1 MSKFEPHAGGDDKLQ
16 FAAEPSTKGS
26 GSGLAP
32 WKVLL
37 VDDEKVV
44 HSVTQ
49 LALDGFELSGRGL
62 EFISAYSGLEARD
75 ILDEHDDIALIL
87 LDVVMET
94 DHAGLDLVRYIR
106 KELKNKFVRI
116 VLRTGQPGQAPE
128 LEVIT
133 QYDINDY
140 KEKTELTR
148 QKLFSSVYTSL
159 CSYRDLMALENN
171 RRGLLKVIE
180 ASANIFSQRDIT
192 AFADG
197 VLQQLT
203 ALLYL
208 EKDAMLVKPCGV
220 LASKPACN
228 ELNMMA
234 GTGCYASFTGTV
246 EVSKFG
252 TVVAARVMKA
262 LESRSSNYGN
272 NYWVSYY
279 VTESGREHL
288 LYVSA
293 KDVFSIPDI
302 TMIEL
307 FVKNVAI
314 AHETIALLELNT
326 HDKNR

>member
-1 MSKFEPHAGGDDKLQ
+1 MCQFDVNDGDKLQ
-16 FAAEPSTKGS
+16 FAAEPTATLRD
-26 GSGLAP
+26 SGLEP
-32 WKVLL
+32 WKLLL

-44 HSVTQ
+44 HSVTR
-49 LALDGFELSGRGL
+49 LALEGFELAGRGL
-62 EFISAYSGLEARD
+62 QLISAYSAEEAREQ
-75 ILDEHDDIALIL
+75 LAQHDNIALIL

-94 DHAGLDLVRYIR
+94 DHAGLDLVHYIR
-106 KELKNKFVRI
+106 RELNNKFVRI

-148 QKLFSSVYTSL
+148 QKLFSTVYTSL

-171 RRGLLKVIE
+171 RLGLLKVIE
-180 ASANIFSQRDIT
+180 ASANIFERRNLA
-192 AFADG
+192 AFAEG

-208 EKDAMLVKPCGV
+208 NKDAMLVQPCGM
-220 LASKPACN
+220 LARPASN
-228 ELNMMA
+228 ALNILA
-234 GTGCYASFTGTV
+234 ATGCYSDYEGTV
-246 EVSKFG
+246 EISAFDSDVG
-252 TVVAARVMKA
+252 DRLGAAIA
-262 LESRSSNYGN
+262 QRSSNYGD

-279 VTESGREHL
+279 ITESGMEQL

-302 TMIEL
+302 AMIEL
-307 FVKNVAI
+307 FVRNVAI
-314 AHETIALLELNT
+314 AHETIALLESNN
-326 HDKNR
+326 HD

>member
-1 MSKFEPHAGGDDKLQ
+1 MSQFDVNDGDKLQ
-16 FAAEPSTKGS
+16 FAAEPTATLGD
-26 GSGLAP
+26 SGLEP
-32 WKVLL
+32 WKLLL

-44 HSVTQ
+44 HSVTR
-49 LALDGFELSGRGL
+49 LALEGFELAGRGL
-62 EFISAYSGLEARD
+62 QFISAYSAEEAREQ
-75 ILDEHDDIALIL
+75 LAQHDDIALIL

-94 DHAGLDLVRYIR
+94 DHAGLDLVHYIR
-106 KELKNKFVRI
+106 RELNNKFVRI

-148 QKLFSSVYTSL
+148 QKLFSTVYTSL

-171 RRGLLKVIE
+171 RLGLLKVIE
-180 ASANIFSQRDIT
+180 ASANIFERRNLA
-192 AFADG
+192 AFAEG

-208 EKDAMLVKPCGV
+208 NKDAMLVQPCGM
-220 LASKPACN
+220 LARPASN
-228 ELNMMA
+228 ALNILA
-234 GTGCYASFTGTV
+234 ATGCFSDYEGTV
-246 EVSKFG
+246 EISAFDSDIG
-252 TVVAARVMKA
+252 DRLGAAIA
-262 LESRSSNYGN
+262 QRSSNYGD

-279 VTESGREHL
+279 ITESGMEQL

-302 TMIEL
+302 AMIEL
-307 FVKNVAI
+307 FVRNVAI
-314 AHETIALLELNT
+314 AHETIALLESNN
-326 HDKNR
+326 HD

>member
-1 MSKFEPHAGGDDKLQ
+1 MSQFDGNGNDKLQ
-16 FAAEPSTKGS
+16 FAAEATAT
-26 GSGLAP
+26 LADSVLEP
-32 WKVLL
+32 WKLLL

-44 HSVTQ
+44 HSVTR
-49 LALDGFELSGRGL
+49 LALEGFELAGRGL
-62 EFISAYSGLEARD
+62 QFISAYSAEEARA
-75 ILDEHDDIALIL
+75 LLAQHDDIALIL

-94 DHAGLDLVRYIR
+94 DHAGLDLVHYIR
-106 KELKNKFVRI
+106 RELNNKFVRI

-148 QKLFSSVYTSL
+148 QKLFSTVYTSL

-171 RRGLLKVIE
+171 RLGLLKVIE
-180 ASANIFSQRDIT
+180 ASADIFERRNLA
-192 AFADG
+192 AFAEG

-208 EKDAMLVKPCGV
+208 NKDAMLVQPCGV
-220 LASKPACN
+220 LARPASDS
-228 ELNMMA
+228 LNILA
-234 GTGCYASFTGTV
+234 ATGCYSDFAGTV
-246 EVSKFG
+246 EISAFDSDVRDRIS
-252 TVVAARVMKA
+252 TAI
-262 LESRSSNYGN
+262 EQRSSNYGD

-279 VTESGREHL
+279 ITESGMEQL

-302 TMIEL
+302 AMIEL
-307 FVKNVAI
+307 FVRNVAI
-314 AHETIALLELNT
+314 AHETIALLESNN
-326 HDKNR
+326 HD

>member
-1 MSKFEPHAGGDDKLQ
+1 MSQFDVNDGDKLQ
-16 FAAEPSTKGS
+16 FAAEPTATLGD
-26 GSGLAP
+26 SGLEP
-32 WKVLL
+32 WKLLL

-44 HSVTQ
+44 HSVTR
-49 LALDGFELSGRGL
+49 LALEGFELAGRGL
-62 EFISAYSGLEARD
+62 QFISAYSAEEAREQ
-75 ILDEHDDIALIL
+75 LAQHDDIALIL

-94 DHAGLDLVRYIR
+94 DHAGLDLVHYIR
-106 KELKNKFVRI
+106 RELNNKFVRI

-148 QKLFSSVYTSL
+148 QKLFSTVYTSL

-171 RRGLLKVIE
+171 RLGLLKVIE
-180 ASANIFSQRDIT
+180 ASANIFERRNLA
-192 AFADG
+192 AFAEG

-208 EKDAMLVKPCGV
+208 NKDAMLVQPCGM
-220 LASKPACN
+220 LARPARN
-228 ELNMMA
+228 ALNILA
-234 GTGCYASFTGTV
+234 ATGCYSDYEGTV
-246 EVSKFG
+246 EISAFDSDIG
-252 TVVAARVMKA
+252 DRLGAAIA
-262 LESRSSNYGN
+262 QRSSNYGD

-279 VTESGREHL
+279 ITESGMEQL

-302 TMIEL
+302 AMIEL
-307 FVKNVAI
+307 FVRNVAI
-314 AHETIALLELNT
+314 AHETIALLESNN
-326 HDKNR
+326 HD

>member
-1 MSKFEPHAGGDDKLQ
+1 MSQFDVNDGDKLQ
-16 FAAEPSTKGS
+16 FAAEPTATLRD
-26 GSGLAP
+26 SGLEP
-32 WKVLL
+32 WKLLL

-44 HSVTQ
+44 HSVTR
-49 LALDGFELSGRGL
+49 LALEGFELAGRGL
-62 EFISAYSGLEARD
+62 QFISAYSAEEAREQ
-75 ILDEHDDIALIL
+75 LAQHDNIALIL

-94 DHAGLDLVRYIR
+94 DHAGLDLVHYIR
-106 KELKNKFVRI
+106 RELNNKFVRI

-148 QKLFSSVYTSL
+148 QKLFSTVYTSL

-171 RRGLLKVIE
+171 RLGLLKVIE
-180 ASANIFSQRDIT
+180 ASANIFERRNLA
-192 AFADG
+192 AFAEG

-208 EKDAMLVKPCGV
+208 NKDAMLVQPCGM
-220 LASKPACN
+220 LARPASN
-228 ELNMMA
+228 ALNILA
-234 GTGCYASFTGTV
+234 ATGCYSDYEGTV
-246 EVSKFG
+246 EISAFDSDVG
-252 TVVAARVMKA
+252 DRLGAAIA
-262 LESRSSNYGN
+262 QRSSNYGD

-279 VTESGREHL
+279 ITESGMAQL

-302 TMIEL
+302 AMIEL
-307 FVKNVAI
+307 FVRNVAI
-314 AHETIALLELNT
+314 AHETIALLESNN
-326 HDKNR
+326 HD

>member
-1 MSKFEPHAGGDDKLQ
+1 MSQFDVNDGDKLQ
-16 FAAEPSTKGS
+16 FAAEPTATLGD
-26 GSGLAP
+26 SGLEP
-32 WKVLL
+32 WKLLL

-44 HSVTQ
+44 HSVTR
-49 LALDGFELSGRGL
+49 LALEGFELAGRGL
-62 EFISAYSGLEARD
+62 QFISAYSAEEAREQ
-75 ILDEHDDIALIL
+75 LAQHDDIALIL

-94 DHAGLDLVRYIR
+94 DHAGLDLVHYIR
-106 KELKNKFVRI
+106 RELNNKFVRI

-148 QKLFSSVYTSL
+148 QKLFSTVYTSL

-171 RRGLLKVIE
+171 RLGLLKVIE
-180 ASANIFSQRDIT
+180 ASANIFERRNLA
-192 AFADG
+192 AFAEG

-208 EKDAMLVKPCGV
+208 NKDAMLVQPCGM
-220 LASKPACN
+220 LARPASN
-228 ELNMMA
+228 ALNILA
-234 GTGCYASFTGTV
+234 ATGCYSDYEGTV
-246 EVSKFG
+246 EISAFDSDVG
-252 TVVAARVMKA
+252 DRLGAAIA
-262 LESRSSNYGN
+262 QRSSNYGD

-279 VTESGREHL
+279 ITESGMEQL

-302 TMIEL
+302 AMIEL
-307 FVKNVAI
+307 FVRNVAI
-314 AHETIALLELNT
+314 AHETIALLESNN
-326 HDKNR
+326 HD

>member
-1 MSKFEPHAGGDDKLQ
+1 MSQFDVNDGDKLQ
-16 FAAEPSTKGS
+16 FAAEPTATLRD
-26 GSGLAP
+26 SGLEP
-32 WKVLL
+32 WKLLL

-44 HSVTQ
+44 HSVTR
-49 LALDGFELSGRGL
+49 LALEGFELAGRGL
-62 EFISAYSGLEARD
+62 QFISAYSAEEAREQ
-75 ILDEHDDIALIL
+75 LAQHDNIALIL

-94 DHAGLDLVRYIR
+94 DHAGLDLVHYIR
-106 KELKNKFVRI
+106 RELNNKFVRI

-148 QKLFSSVYTSL
+148 QKLFSTVYTSL

-171 RRGLLKVIE
+171 RLGLLKVIE
-180 ASANIFSQRDIT
+180 ASANIFERRNLA
-192 AFADG
+192 AFAEG

-208 EKDAMLVKPCGV
+208 NKDAMLVQPCGM
-220 LASKPACN
+220 LARPASN
-228 ELNMMA
+228 ALNILA
-234 GTGCYASFTGTV
+234 ATGCYSDYEGTV
-246 EVSKFG
+246 EISAFDSDIG
-252 TVVAARVMKA
+252 DRLGAAIA
-262 LESRSSNYGN
+262 QRSSNYGD

-279 VTESGREHL
+279 ITESGMEQL

-302 TMIEL
+302 AMIEL
-307 FVKNVAI
+307 FVRNVAI
-314 AHETIALLELNT
+314 AHETIALLESNN
-326 HDKNR
+326 HD

>member
-1 MSKFEPHAGGDDKLQ
+1 MSQFDVNDGDKLQ
-16 FAAEPSTKGS
+16 FAAEPTATLGD
-26 GSGLAP
+26 SGLEP
-32 WKVLL
+32 WKLLL

-44 HSVTQ
+44 HSVTR
-49 LALDGFELSGRGL
+49 LALEGFELAGRGL
-62 EFISAYSGLEARD
+62 QFISAYSAEEAREQ
-75 ILDEHDDIALIL
+75 LAQHDDIALIL

-94 DHAGLDLVRYIR
+94 DHAGLDLVHYIR
-106 KELKNKFVRI
+106 RELNNKFVRI

-148 QKLFSSVYTSL
+148 QKLFSTVYTSL

-171 RRGLLKVIE
+171 RLGLLKVIE
-180 ASANIFSQRDIT
+180 ASANIFERRNLA
-192 AFADG
+192 AFAEG

-208 EKDAMLVKPCGV
+208 NKDAMLVQPCGM
-220 LASKPACN
+220 LARPASN
-228 ELNMMA
+228 ALNILA
-234 GTGCYASFTGTV
+234 ATGCYSDYEGTV
-246 EVSKFG
+246 EISAFDSDIG
-252 TVVAARVMKA
+252 DRLGAAIA
-262 LESRSSNYGN
+262 QRSSNYGD

-279 VTESGREHL
+279 ITESGMEQL

-302 TMIEL
+302 AMIEL
-307 FVKNVAI
+307 FVRNVAI
-314 AHETIALLELNT
+314 AHETIALLESNN
-326 HDKNR
+326 HD

>member
-1 MSKFEPHAGGDDKLQ
+1 MSQFDVNDGDKLQ
-16 FAAEPSTKGS
+16 FAAEPTATLRD
-26 GSGLAP
+26 SGLEP
-32 WKVLL
+32 WKLLL

-44 HSVTQ
+44 HSVTR
-49 LALDGFELSGRGL
+49 LALEGFELAGRGL
-62 EFISAYSGLEARD
+62 QFISAYSAEEAREQ
-75 ILDEHDDIALIL
+75 LAQHDNIALIL

-94 DHAGLDLVRYIR
+94 DHAGLDLVHYIR
-106 KELKNKFVRI
+106 RELNNKFVRI

-148 QKLFSSVYTSL
+148 QKLFSTVYTSL

-171 RRGLLKVIE
+171 RLGLLKVIE
-180 ASANIFSQRDIT
+180 ASANIFERRNLA
-192 AFADG
+192 AFAEG

-208 EKDAMLVKPCGV
+208 NKDAMLVQPCGM
-220 LASKPACN
+220 LARPASN
-228 ELNMMA
+228 ALNILA
-234 GTGCYASFTGTV
+234 ATGCYSDYEGTV
-246 EVSKFG
+246 EISAFDSDVG
-252 TVVAARVMKA
+252 DRLGAAIA
-262 LESRSSNYGN
+262 QRSSNYGE

-279 VTESGREHL
+279 ITESGMEQL

-302 TMIEL
+302 AMIEL
-307 FVKNVAI
+307 FVRNVAI
-314 AHETIALLELNT
+314 AHETIALLESNN
-326 HDKNR
+326 HD

>member
-1 MSKFEPHAGGDDKLQ
+1 MSQFDVNDGDKLQ
-16 FAAEPSTKGS
+16 FAAEPTATLGD
-26 GSGLAP
+26 SGLEP
-32 WKVLL
+32 WKLLL

-44 HSVTQ
+44 HSVTR
-49 LALDGFELSGRGL
+49 LALEGFELAGRGL
-62 EFISAYSGLEARD
+62 QFISAYSAEEAREQ
-75 ILDEHDDIALIL
+75 LAQHDNIALIL

-94 DHAGLDLVRYIR
+94 DHAGLDLVHYIR
-106 KELKNKFVRI
+106 RELNNKFVRI

-148 QKLFSSVYTSL
+148 QKLFSTVYTSL

-171 RRGLLKVIE
+171 RLGLLKVIE
-180 ASANIFSQRDIT
+180 ASANIFERRNLA
-192 AFADG
+192 AFAEG

-208 EKDAMLVKPCGV
+208 NKDAMLVQPCGM
-220 LASKPACN
+220 LARPASN
-228 ELNMMA
+228 ALNILA
-234 GTGCYASFTGTV
+234 ATGCYSDYEGTV
-246 EVSKFG
+246 EISAFDSDIG
-252 TVVAARVMKA
+252 DRLGAAIA
-262 LESRSSNYGN
+262 QRSSNYGD

-279 VTESGREHL
+279 ITESGMEQL

-302 TMIEL
+302 AMIEL
-307 FVKNVAI
+307 FVRNVAI
-314 AHETIALLELNT
+314 AHETIALLESNN
-326 HDKNR
+326 HD

>member
-1 MSKFEPHAGGDDKLQ
+1 MSQFDVNDGDKLQ
-16 FAAEPSTKGS
+16 FAAEPTATLRD
-26 GSGLAP
+26 SGLEP
-32 WKVLL
+32 WKLLL

-44 HSVTQ
+44 HSVTR
-49 LALDGFELSGRGL
+49 LALEGFELAGRGL
-62 EFISAYSGLEARD
+62 QFISAYSAEEAREQ
-75 ILDEHDDIALIL
+75 LAQHDNIALIL

-94 DHAGLDLVRYIR
+94 DHAGLDLVHYIR
-106 KELKNKFVRI
+106 RELNNKFVRI

-148 QKLFSSVYTSL
+148 QKLFSTVYTSL

-171 RRGLLKVIE
+171 RLGLLKVIE
-180 ASANIFSQRDIT
+180 ASANIFERRNLA
-192 AFADG
+192 AFAEG

-208 EKDAMLVKPCGV
+208 NKDAMLVQPCGM
-220 LASKPACN
+220 LARPASN
-228 ELNMMA
+228 ALNILA
-234 GTGCYASFTGTV
+234 ATGCYSDYEGTV
-246 EVSKFG
+246 EISAFDSDVG
-252 TVVAARVMKA
+252 DRLGAAIA
-262 LESRSSNYGN
+262 QRSSNYGD

-279 VTESGREHL
+279 ITESGMEQL

-302 TMIEL
+302 AMIEL
-307 FVKNVAI
+307 FVRNVAI
-314 AHETIALLELNT
+314 AHETIALLESNNY
-326 HDKNR
+326 D

>member
-1 MSKFEPHAGGDDKLQ
+1 MSQFDVNDGDKLQ
-16 FAAEPSTKGS
+16 FAAEPTATLRD
-26 GSGLAP
+26 SGLEP
-32 WKVLL
+32 WKLLL

-44 HSVTQ
+44 HSVTR
-49 LALDGFELSGRGL
+49 LALEGFELAGRGL
-62 EFISAYSGLEARD
+62 QFISAYSAEEAREQ
-75 ILDEHDDIALIL
+75 LAQHDNIALIL

-94 DHAGLDLVRYIR
+94 DHAGLDLVHYIR
-106 KELKNKFVRI
+106 RELNNKFVRI

-148 QKLFSSVYTSL
+148 QKLFSTVYTSL

-171 RRGLLKVIE
+171 RLGLLKVIE
-180 ASANIFSQRDIT
+180 ASANIFERRNLA
-192 AFADG
+192 AFAEG

-208 EKDAMLVKPCGV
+208 NKDAMLVQPCGM
-220 LASKPACN
+220 LARPASN
-228 ELNMMA
+228 ALNILA
-234 GTGCYASFTGTV
+234 ATGCYSDYEGTV
-246 EVSKFG
+246 EISAFDSDVG
-252 TVVAARVMKA
+252 DRLGAAIA
-262 LESRSSNYGN
+262 QRSSNYGD

-279 VTESGREHL
+279 ITESGMEQL

-302 TMIEL
+302 AMIEL
-307 FVKNVAI
+307 FVRNVAI
-314 AHETIALLELNT
+314 AHETIALLESNN
-326 HDKNR
+326 HD

>member
-1 MSKFEPHAGGDDKLQ
+1 MSQFDVNDGDKLQ
-16 FAAEPSTKGS
+16 FAAEPTATLRD
-26 GSGLAP
+26 SGLEP
-32 WKVLL
+32 WKLLL

-44 HSVTQ
+44 HSVTR
-49 LALDGFELSGRGL
+49 LALEGFELAGRGL
-62 EFISAYSGLEARD
+62 QFISAYSAEEAREQ
-75 ILDEHDDIALIL
+75 LAQHDNIALIL

-94 DHAGLDLVRYIR
+94 DHAGLDLVHYIR
-106 KELKNKFVRI
+106 RELNNKFVRI

-148 QKLFSSVYTSL
+148 QKLFSTVYTSL

-171 RRGLLKVIE
+171 RLGLLKVIE
-180 ASANIFSQRDIT
+180 ASANIFERRNLA
-192 AFADG
+192 AFAEG

-208 EKDAMLVKPCGV
+208 NKDAMLVQPCGM
-220 LASKPACN
+220 LARPASN
-228 ELNMMA
+228 ALNILA
-234 GTGCYASFTGTV
+234 ATGCYSDYEGTV
-246 EVSKFG
+246 EISAVDSDIG
-252 TVVAARVMKA
+252 DRLGAAIA
-262 LESRSSNYGN
+262 QRSSNYGD

-279 VTESGREHL
+279 ITESGMEQL

-302 TMIEL
+302 AMIEL
-307 FVKNVAI
+307 FVRNVAI
-314 AHETIALLELNT
+314 AHETIALLESNN
-326 HDKNR
+326 HD

>member
-1 MSKFEPHAGGDDKLQ
+1 MSQFDVNDGDKLQ
-16 FAAEPSTKGS
+16 FAAEPTATLRD
-26 GSGLAP
+26 SGLEP
-32 WKVLL
+32 WKLLL

-44 HSVTQ
+44 HSVTR
-49 LALDGFELSGRGL
+49 LALEGFELAGRGL
-62 EFISAYSGLEARD
+62 QFISAYSAEEAREQ
-75 ILDEHDDIALIL
+75 LAQHDNIALIL

-94 DHAGLDLVRYIR
+94 DHAGLDLVHYIR
-106 KELKNKFVRI
+106 RELNNKFVRI

-148 QKLFSSVYTSL
+148 QKLFSTVYTSL

-171 RRGLLKVIE
+171 RLGLLKVIE
-180 ASANIFSQRDIT
+180 ASANIFERRNLA
-192 AFADG
+192 AFAEG

-208 EKDAMLVKPCGV
+208 NKDAMLVQPCGM
-220 LASKPACN
+220 LARPASN
-228 ELNMMA
+228 TLNILA
-234 GTGCYASFTGTV
+234 ATGCYSDYEGTV
-246 EVSKFG
+246 EISAFDSDVG
-252 TVVAARVMKA
+252 DRLGAAIA
-262 LESRSSNYGN
+262 QRSSNYGD

-279 VTESGREHL
+279 ITESGMEQL

-302 TMIEL
+302 AMIEL
-307 FVKNVAI
+307 FVRNVAI
-314 AHETIALLELNT
+314 AHETIALLESNN
-326 HDKNR
+326 HD

>member
-1 MSKFEPHAGGDDKLQ
+1 MSQFDVNDGDKLQ
-16 FAAEPSTKGS
+16 FAAEPTATLGD
-26 GSGLAP
+26 SGLEP
-32 WKVLL
+32 WKLLL

-44 HSVTQ
+44 HSVTR
-49 LALDGFELSGRGL
+49 LALDGFELAGRGL
-62 EFISAYSGLEARD
+62 QFISAYSAEEAREQ
-75 ILDEHDDIALIL
+75 LAQHDNIALIL

-94 DHAGLDLVRYIR
+94 DHAGLDLVHYIR
-106 KELKNKFVRI
+106 RELNNKFVRI

-148 QKLFSSVYTSL
+148 QKLFSTVYTSL

-171 RRGLLKVIE
+171 RLGLLKVIE
-180 ASANIFSQRDIT
+180 ASANIFERRNLA
-192 AFADG
+192 AFAEG

-208 EKDAMLVKPCGV
+208 NKDAMLVQPCGM
-220 LASKPACN
+220 LARPASN
-228 ELNMMA
+228 ALNILA
-234 GTGCYASFTGTV
+234 ATGCYSDYEGTV
-246 EVSKFG
+246 EISAFDSDIG
-252 TVVAARVMKA
+252 DRLGAAIA
-262 LESRSSNYGN
+262 QRSSNYGD

-279 VTESGREHL
+279 ITESGMEQL

-302 TMIEL
+302 AMIEL
-307 FVKNVAI
+307 FVRNVAI
-314 AHETIALLELNT
+314 AHETIALLESNN
-326 HDKNR
+326 HD

>member
-1 MSKFEPHAGGDDKLQ
+1 MSQFDVNDGDKLQ
-16 FAAEPSTKGS
+16 FAAEPTATLRD
-26 GSGLAP
+26 SGLEP
-32 WKVLL
+32 WKLLL

-44 HSVTQ
+44 HSVTR
-49 LALDGFELSGRGL
+49 LALEGFELAGRGL
-62 EFISAYSGLEARD
+62 QLISAYSAEEAREQ
-75 ILDEHDDIALIL
+75 LAQHDNIALIL

-94 DHAGLDLVRYIR
+94 DHAGLDLVHYIR
-106 KELKNKFVRI
+106 RELNNKFVRI

-148 QKLFSSVYTSL
+148 QKLFSTVYTSL

-171 RRGLLKVIE
+171 RLGLLKVIE
-180 ASANIFSQRDIT
+180 ASANIFERRNLA
-192 AFADG
+192 AFAEG

-208 EKDAMLVKPCGV
+208 NKDAMLVQPCGM
-220 LASKPACN
+220 LARPASN
-228 ELNMMA
+228 ALNILA
-234 GTGCYASFTGTV
+234 ATGCYSDYEGTV
-246 EVSKFG
+246 EISAFDSDVG
-252 TVVAARVMKA
+252 DRLGAAIA
-262 LESRSSNYGN
+262 QRSSNYGD

-279 VTESGREHL
+279 ITESGMEQL

-302 TMIEL
+302 AMIEL
-307 FVKNVAI
+307 FVRNVAI
-314 AHETIALLELNT
+314 AHETIALLESNN
-326 HDKNR
+326 HD